1 LEDIITDIDIVCF
14 MAVNPGWGGQ
24 SFIETS
30 IEKIKKLRVLINQTG
45 SKALI
50 EVDGGVK
57 MDNAQRILDAGV
69 DVLVSGSGVFGEP
82 NPIAAIQTLKSLVR
96 K

>member
-1 LEDIITDIDIVCF
+1 MSNSLTTPLIYPIDKVCQ
-14 MAVNPGWGGQ
+14 VYR
-24 SFIETS
+24 
-30 IEKIKKLRVLINQTG
+30 IEKIKKLRALINQSG

-82 NPIAAIQTLKSLVR
+82 DPIAAIQTLKSLVR